1 MFEKRFLRFFACFAL
16 LAVFSFADISSEK
29 PGNIST
35 AQADSTKGA
44 EKEASAQGKEEANT
58 DSAEK
63 FSEVGKNTKS
73 YAFYVGKNLTAD
85 GSTLLGG
92 TGEEPSSHWLEI
104 QPRQQYAPDE
114 KIEVGVTEDAVIP
127 GKITEIPQVEETNK
141 YISMDYSEWEGFPP
155 PLTNGGMNEY
165 QVAGRDVWSPSRE
178 ELVEM
183 TPEPQT
189 GPQYSDLAR
198 IAMER
203 ATTAREAAQ
212 IVGEQIDKHGFSTY
226 GGNTHIFADPNEGW
240 IVKEMA
246 GGEGLWVAERLG
258 PDEVRV
264 AYPGYI
270 EDVPQD
276 YQENPDYM
284 GSDNLISFATEQGWY
299 SPDSGEPFNVHEIY
313 GNGEDLEAGPKLM
326 SPKEVESELAN
337 LAPVTLDEMMAMVR
351 DPRISDEDAG
361 YGQVAHLRSNLPNNE
376 LATLWVA
383 PTGSVTA
390 PFIPWRIGVQE
401 VPPEFRQHRYLTKG
415 ADAAFLNKAY
425 MLQEA
430 TDFAG
435 RTFKQLM
442 YYTCAHPATF
452 LGEVNAELESFE
464 AGMLSEQAAVEA
476 RALELYRSGQ
486 TEQAQQYLTDYSNTQ
501 ALEGLQLGENLV
513 DNIGAR
519 TQALYGIPEPP
530 EDVSINADAANDQEQ
545 VTETI
550 DCLVGEVDA
559 DVAGELQKNP
569 EAGLMSSLPDTGGM
583 MPYSRQQ

>member
-1 MFEKRFLRFFACFAL
+1 MFEKRFLQFFACFVL
-16 LAVFSFADISSEK
+16 LAAFSFAAISSDK
-29 PGNIST
+29 PGEISMVR
-35 AQADSTKGA
+35 AESNEGLGEDAKGEGEPEKASTDNP
-44 EKEASAQGKEEANT
+44 GKAG
-58 DSAEK
+58 DL
-63 FSEVGKNTKS
+63 TKS

-104 QPRQQYAPDE
+104 QPRQQHAPDE
-114 KIEVGVTEDAVIP
+114 TVEVGVTKDADIP
-127 GKITEIPQVEETNK
+127 GKLTEIPQAEETYK
-141 YISMDYSEWEGFPP
+141 YISMDYSEYAGFPA

-165 QVAGRDVWSPSRE
+165 QVAGRDIWSPSRE

-183 TPEPQT
+183 TPEPQK

-203 ATTAREAAQ
+203 ATTAREAAE

-226 GGNTHIFADPNEGW
+226 GGNTHMFADPNEGW

-246 GGEGLWVAERLG
+246 GGKGLWVAERLG

-284 GSDNLISFATEQGWY
+284 GSDNLVSFATEQGWY
-299 SPDSGEPFNVHEIY
+299 SLDSGEPFNVHEIY
-313 GNGEDLEAGPKLM
+313 GDGEDLETGPKLM
-326 SPKEVESELAN
+326 APKEIEGELDD

-390 PFIPWRIGVQE
+390 PFIPWRIGVQG

-415 ADAAFLNKAY
+415 ADAAYLNKAY

-452 LGEVNAELESFE
+452 LPEVNAELETFE
-464 AGMLSEQAAVEA
+464 AGMLPEQAAVEA
-476 RALELYRSGQ
+476 RALELYQSGQ
-486 TEQAQQYLTDYSNTQ
+486 EEQAREYLTDYSNTQ

-519 TQALYGIPEPP
+519 TQELYGIPEPP
-530 EDVSINADAANDQEQ
+530 EDASMNAVEDNDQQE
-545 VTETI
+545 VANTI
-550 DCLVGEVDA
+550 DCLVGDVDA
-559 DVAGELQKNP
+559 DVAGDLQKRP
-569 EAGLMSSLPDTGGM
+569 EAGLMSSRSLPDTGGM
-583 MPYSRQQ
+583 VPHSKK

>member
-1 MFEKRFLRFFACFAL
+1 MVRAESNEGLGEDAKGEGEPEKA
-16 LAVFSFADISSEK
+16 STDN
-29 PGNIST
+29 PGK
-35 AQADSTKGA
+35 AGDL
-44 EKEASAQGKEEANT
+44 
-58 DSAEK
+58 
-63 FSEVGKNTKS
+63 TKS

-104 QPRQQYAPDE
+104 QPRQQHAPDE
-114 KIEVGVTEDAVIP
+114 TVEVGVTKDADIP
-127 GKITEIPQVEETNK
+127 GKLTEIPQAEETYK
-141 YISMDYSEWEGFPP
+141 YISMDYSEYAGFPA

-165 QVAGRDVWSPSRE
+165 QVAGRDIWSPSRE

-183 TPEPQT
+183 TPEPQK

-203 ATTAREAAQ
+203 ATTAREAAE

-226 GGNTHIFADPNEGW
+226 GGNTHMFADPNEGW

-246 GGEGLWVAERLG
+246 GGKGLWVAERLG

-284 GSDNLISFATEQGWY
+284 GSDNLVSFATEQGWY
-299 SPDSGEPFNVHEIY
+299 SLDSGEPFNVHEIY
-313 GNGEDLEAGPKLM
+313 GDGEDLETGPKLM
-326 SPKEVESELAN
+326 APKEIEGELDD

-390 PFIPWRIGVQE
+390 PFIPWRIGVQG

-415 ADAAFLNKAY
+415 ADAAYLNKAY

-452 LGEVNAELESFE
+452 LPEVNAELETFE
-464 AGMLSEQAAVEA
+464 AGMLPEQAAVEA
-476 RALELYRSGQ
+476 RALELYQSGQ
-486 TEQAQQYLTDYSNTQ
+486 EEQAREYLTDYSNTQ

-519 TQALYGIPEPP
+519 TQELYGIPEPP
-530 EDVSINADAANDQEQ
+530 EDASMNAVEDNDQQE
-545 VTETI
+545 VANTI
-550 DCLVGEVDA
+550 DCLVGDVDA
-559 DVAGELQKNP
+559 DVAGDLQKRP
-569 EAGLMSSLPDTGGM
+569 EAGLMSSRSLPDTGGM
-583 MPYSRQQ
+583 VPHSTK